1 MHVSAVNL
9 YIFEY
14 STLNYT
20 IDNKYTLIFQG
31 VGNSLKEYKKCIS
44 VYSIRNQVRYKT
56 NLGNTIVT
64 IIQSIM
70 VLVCLSYLFYSS
82 ENSC

>member
-9 YIFEY
+9 YFFEY
-14 STLNYT
+14 STFKIYT
-20 IDNKYTLIFQG
+20 INNRYTFIFQG

-56 NLGNTIVT
+56 NLGNTSVT
-64 IIQSIM
+64 IIQ
-70 VLVCLSYLFYSS
+70 LVVIGQ
-82 ENSC
+82 